1 MPIKY
6 LLLLIGCLYCAG
18 IQAQNNSLADSNEQN
33 HTTKHKVK
41 YVDVVGAGEGVKPL
55 VLDID
60 RLGEVLQGG
69 RKVHVVVSQAPKTL
83 RRYKGIKRIKYSNKT
98 ATFDLIPYIRSKYKT
113 DALEEIKINAPKAHR
128 D

>member
-60 RLGEVLQGG
+60 RL
-69 RKVHVVVSQAPKTL
+69 
-83 RRYKGIKRIKYSNKT
+83 
-98 ATFDLIPYIRSKYKT
+98 
-113 DALEEIKINAPKAHR
+113 
-128 D
+128 